1 MNRRLATLAL
11 TLALALTGAFAT
23 EFPANSDVLVTA
35 EDGTIVGIG
44 KIVDGEEFELELL
57 ADFSGFG
64 TLVFTAADG
73 TTRTLDV
80 LISDGAVSVDFVDLG
95 TLLAEAGFRSVEIET
110 DDELAGRPED
120 AGQPDDAGEAAENAD
135 DNAAEGADNADDGI
149 ENADDAAADGDE
161 QADDRADDGSDNG
174 DDAETEGDDRTENE

>member
-1 MNRRLATLAL
+1 MDRLLATLAL
-11 TLALALTGAFAT
+11 TFALALTGAFAT
-23 EFPANSDVLVTA
+23 QFPANSDVLVTA

-44 KIVDGEEFELELL
+44 KTVDGEEFELELL

-95 TLLAEAGFRSVEIET
+95 TLLAEAGFRSIEIET
-110 DDELAGRPED
+110 DDELAGRP
-120 AGQPDDAGEAAENAD
+120 DDAGEASENAD
-135 DNAAEGADNADDGI
+135 DNADEGADNADDGI
-149 ENADDAAADGDE
+149 ENADDDAADGAE
-161 QADDRADDGSDNG
+161 QADDRADDGSDHG
-174 DDAETEGDDRTENE
+174 DDAETEGDDRTENP